1 MPGKIAGKCLL
12 LRRARPNEQTLF
24 SFFIRF
30 FFLYILA
37 CGLQRTRV
45 SFSCVCHRPSCS
57 RNASAERE
65 RERGKRGTSR
75 WQKAAQVAKNMRV
88 LPAESLSQSCNEP
101 QQLAMCVCVPRGE
114 AVAYRIYVATW
125 LCSAGNLDVGFF
137 CRLMVCFAYHQARS
151 AWRVAKVDVCATTA
165 RLPLWQPQQRSTS

>member
-30 FFLYILA
+30 SFFFIFLHVA
-37 CGLQRTRV
+37 CNERACL
-45 SFSCVCHRPSCS
+45 SA
-57 RNASAERE
+57 ASATGRAAAGMLLQGE

-101 QQLAMCVCVPRGE
+101 QQLAMCVCVPHGE
-114 AVAYRIYVATW
+114 AVAYRIYVAT
-125 LCSAGNLDVGFF
+125 
-137 CRLMVCFAYHQARS
+137 
-151 AWRVAKVDVCATTA
+151 
-165 RLPLWQPQQRSTS
+165 